1 MGIFYFLSK
10 KKLSLKHRKYQKT
23 EFTGEMGAM
32 GEVRAGDRILF
43 QNRLYLVCHYLIL
56 KFIA

>member
-23 EFTGEMGAM
+23 EFTGEMGAREKL
-32 GEVRAGDRILF
+32 GLELEVPVSKPFVSCLP
-43 QNRLYLVCHYLIL
+43 LP
-56 KFIA
+56 KS

>member
-23 EFTGEMGAM
+23 EFTGEMGAREKL
-32 GEVRAGDRILF
+32 GLELGSCFKTVCILF
-43 QNRLYLVCHYLIL
+43 AIT
-56 KFIA
+56 